1 MLSITYNSLV
11 LLTIP
16 PVLAAV
22 SAREPYAV
30 IEPSYDPDWGD
41 WNGGAICPDN
51 TFAHGW
57 VF

>member
-1 MLSITYNSLV
+1 M
-11 LLTIP
+11 
-16 PVLAAV
+16 LAAV

-57 VF
+57 AF